1 MGSLKPLLRDAPC
14 ARKIYICR
22 RIIFMTH
29 SKFVFFSEEFPRHL
43 QLNRQMNEITIILV
57 SKKNSFW
64 VAGGFD
70 VHLSN
75 LFDLS
80 QVEKEKI

>member
-1 MGSLKPLLRDAPC
+1 
-14 ARKIYICR
+14 
-22 RIIFMTH
+22 MTH
-29 SKFVFFSEEFPRHL
+29 SKFFFSQREEEFPRHL